1 MPTEI
6 RRVVD
11 HGASGYEGGG
21 MQGNGE
27 EKHHTRPSSKESSR
41 RKYAILVLCLPVLTG
56 AYALMS
62 SQGWCEEDDFVGS
75 GLHFKESFAGDAS
88 SHSVLESGK
97 SRKHSH
103 AVQQQADGHK
113 HKGKGKG
120 KHGREG
126 SGLDWTPPDVSTT
139 VFESTS
145 TGKGSSAAVGGT
157 ACGGEGYCGLHGKC
171 LPSGQCA
178 CTVLYE
184 GPRCEKARPFPHDMH
199 PKTLKKKSLNFDG
212 DMVLHQGRMK
222 KRDKLKVFLPGKE
235 KDADKGHRVL
245 SSGDELKRL
254 VQILP
259 KNDTILNG
267 EVYDKCAVVGSSGIV
282 LSYEHGKEIDS
293 HDFVMRFNSA
303 PTKGFEKHV
312 GSFTTHRITNTQ
324 NWAFRERDEENLMI
338 HLRAKS
344 AIVGLFY
351 NYRSKSRRK
360 KEWIPHLWAFD
371 PDYVEFVAH
380 SLTFMATSGLYG
392 IMMAM
397 QRCREVNIYGF
408 HVSTKQGALYH
419 YYDVCDVPA
428 NPSRDGDEFRFV
440 KALANSGFIHFGED
454 CVLECHET
462 QEVCDACKREKGF
475 KQAEMA
481 STKHCDPKRVSE
493 GHNIVPWASRRA
505 RARFKRKHSNDK
517 LHNG

>member
-1 MPTEI
+1 MPTEF
-6 RRVVD
+6 RRTAD
-11 HGASGYEGGG
+11 QSAAINGAESAASDDD
-21 MQGNGE
+21 
-27 EKHHTRPSSKESSR
+27 KHYGKHAAREATR
-41 RKYAILVLCLPVLTG
+41 RKYAVLILCIPVLTG
-56 AYALMS
+56 AYALMA
-62 SQGWCEEDDFVGS
+62 SQGCEDDDQLGP
-75 GLHFKESFAGDAS
+75 LHHLKNDF
-88 SHSVLESGK
+88 LETRQG
-97 SRKHSH
+97 RQHNTH
-103 AVQQQADGHK
+103 NPAHQHRHADGGILHA
-113 HKGKGKG
+113 GKG
-120 KHGREG
+120 KHKHQKVKASHDSVGVPDWIPPPTSIALDNYKGADLGHSAARA
-126 SGLDWTPPDVSTT
+126 SG
-139 VFESTS
+139 
-145 TGKGSSAAVGGT
+145 GSS
-157 ACGGEGYCGLHGKC
+157 CGSHGDCGIHGKC
-171 LPSGQCA
+171 LADGTCGCA
-178 CTVLYE
+178 VLYE
-184 GPRCEKARPFPHDMH
+184 GERCERLRPFPSG
-199 PKTLKKKSLNFDG
+199 KNLKKGKSLDFAG
-212 DMVLHQGRMK
+212 DMVLHQERMK

-259 KNDTILNG
+259 KNDTILNAQ
-267 EVYDKCAVVGSSGIV
+267 VYDKCAVIGSSGIV
-282 LSYEHGKEIDS
+282 LSYEHGKEIDT

-324 NWAFRERDEENLMI
+324 NWAFRESDDENLMI

-344 AIVGLFY
+344 AIIGLFY

-380 SLTFMATSGLYG
+380 SLNFMATSGLYG

-440 KALANSGFIHFGED
+440 KALANAGFINFGED

-462 QEVCDACKREKGF
+462 QEVCDKCKREKNF
-475 KQAEMA
+475 VQQEMA
-481 STKHCDPKRVSE
+481 STKHCNPKRVSE

-505 RARFKRKHSNDK
+505 RSRFNRKHAKDPHHK
-517 LHNG
+517 H